1 MTKQSPANAKTGARA
16 RKAAVRAEPARGALL
31 RVTHDTRYR
40 YAARVESAQHQARLR
55 PLETP
60 RQRVLEFS
68 LEIDPRAEGLVVDT
82 DSFGNER

>member
-1 MTKQSPANAKTGARA
+1 MRAGRYGDDDAAAGEREGARA
-16 RKAAVRAEPARGALL
+16 QGGRAREPARGALL

-60 RQRVLEFS
+60 RS
-68 LEIDPRAEGLVVDT
+68 A
-82 DSFGNER
+82 

>member
-1 MTKQSPANAKTGARA
+1 MGMTTRPQANAKARA
-16 RKAAVRAEPARGALL
+16 RKAAARGEPARGEPARGALL

-60 RQRVLEFS
+60 RQRVIEFS
-68 LEIDPRAEGLVVDT
+68 LEI
-82 DSFGNER
+82 